1 MKKKKI
7 KGLYAITPDGLSTEL
22 LLEKVR
28 EVIAGGA
35 RIIQYRNKS
44 DDIAHRLW
52 QADALAALAKAQDAV
67 FIINDSIDL
76 AWSTNADGVHLGKD
90 DSDVAAARRRLPYKL
105 IGVSCYG
112 DLERAIEA
120 EKLGA
125 DYVAFG
131 SAFSSSTKPNASPV
145 PLELYQEAVRR
156 LSIPI
161 VAIGGIKIDNAKQVI
176 DTGVD
181 AIAVISGLFEADNI
195 RARAECFS
203 QLFEI
208 G

>member
-1 MKKKKI
+1 MNKKKI

-28 EVIAGGA
+28 DAIAGGA

-44 DDIAHRLW
+44 DDMANRLW

-90 DSDVAAARRRLPYKL
+90 DDDVAAARRRLPYKL
-105 IGVSCYG
+105 VGVSCYG

-120 EKLGA
+120 EKAGA

-131 SAFSSSTKPNASPV
+131 SAFPSSTKPNAPAV

-156 LSIPI
+156 LSIPV
-161 VAIGGIKIDNAKQVI
+161 VAIGGINVDNAKQVI

-181 AIAVISGLFEADNI
+181 AIAVISGLFETDNI